1 MLSGAPAAVSCSIM
15 SLKND
20 LPMKI
25 HVAKAKDLPLS
36 WYELVLR
43 PNKFT
48 EHLETLRHNPEG
60 ESNCSREGECY
71 SIEIVM

>member
-1 MLSGAPAAVSCSIM
+1 M

-20 LPMKI
+20 IPMKI
-25 HVAKAKDLPLS
+25 HVARAKDLPLS
-36 WYELVLR
+36 WYELILR

-60 ESNCSREGECY
+60 KSLICNSLYNASSCMGKS
-71 SIEIVM
+71 SKIA